1 MRVELQADRKDELME
16 NKLTFELT
24 VNEMVQFLK
33 YLNDR
38 VIVNVTL
45 EEGGEDD
52 DGTERDPQA

>member
-45 EEGGEDD
+45 EEGGEDN

>member
-1 MRVELQADRKDELME
+1 ME
-16 NKLTFELT
+16 NNLTFELT

-45 EEGGEDD
+45 EEGGEED
-52 DGTERDPQA
+52 DGTERDSQA

>member
-1 MRVELQADRKDELME
+1 ME
-16 NKLTFELT
+16 NNLTFELT

-52 DGTERDPQA
+52 DGTERAPQA